1 MYRMRFMV
9 LVGVVAASAGLCVR
23 ASDQSLQLTTDA
35 NSVWI
40 LAGKSP
46 ILQYRYDGVPFKPYM
61 RELYTPSGVNF
72 LLDAPS
78 DHLHHHALMYAVAVD
93 GVNFWEE
100 TPGSGYQVHDK
111 LDNVRVYSRDGAAY
125 AEFGEK
131 VRWMPSRD
139 RPCLLMEN
147 RQIQTCRVPSVNAT
161 VVTWRSGFWPPKGTE
176 QVTLSGSHYFGL
188 GLRFVRSMDG
198 SEFFNADG
206 KEGTVF
212 RGEERLV
219 QSNWCAYTAAV
230 DGKPVT
236 VAMFGHP
243 ANPRPTTWFTMAKPF
258 AYISATLNLHA
269 EPLVVPAGKAFG
281 VQYAVAAWDGKVG
294 PEQIDS
300 VYRWFAGK
308 YSPVSTSREGVDG
321 YEKDE

>member
-1 MYRMRFMV
+1 MNFTRIA
-9 LVGVVAASAGLCVR
+9 GVIVASAGFCL
-23 ASDQSLQLTTDA
+23 AAPQPSLQLVTDA

-40 LAGKSP
+40 RAEESP
-46 ILQYRYDGVPFKPYM
+46 ILQYRYNGVPFKPYVK
-61 RELYTPSGVNF
+61 ELYTPNGVNF

-78 DHLHHHALMYAVAVD
+78 DHLHHHALMFAVAVD

-100 TPGSGYQVHDK
+100 APTAGHEVHDAFGSVWA
-111 LDNVRVYSRDGAAY
+111 NASDGGACAGFK
-125 AEFGEK
+125 ES
-131 VRWMPSRD
+131 VRWEASRD
-139 RPCLLMEN
+139 RPCSLLEN
-147 RQIQTCRVPSVNAT
+147 RAITVCRVPQVNAT
-161 VVTWRSGFWPPKGTE
+161 VLVWRSRFELPKDVR

-206 KEGTVF
+206 KAGTIF

-219 QSNWCAYTAAV
+219 QSDWCAYTAAV
-230 DGKPVT
+230 DGKTVT

-269 EPLVVPAGKAFG
+269 EPLVVPADKPLAL
-281 VQYAVAAWDGKVG
+281 QYAVAAWDGKVG
-294 PEQIDS
+294 PERIDAA
-300 VYRWFAGK
+300 YRWFVDEC
-308 YSPVSTSREGVDG
+308 SRVSTSGEGVDG
-321 YEKDE
+321 HGKDK

>member
-1 MYRMRFMV
+1 MYRMRFTV
-9 LVGVVAASAGLCVR
+9 LVGVVAVCAGLCVG

-40 LAGKSP
+40 LDGKAP
-46 ILQYRYDGVPFKPYM
+46 ILQYRYNDVPFKPYM
-61 RELYTPSGVNF
+61 RELYTPKGVNF

-111 LDNVRVYSRDGAAY
+111 LDNVRVYSRGGATY

-139 RPCLLMEN
+139 GPSSVLEN
-147 RQIQTCRVPSVNAT
+147 RQVRVCRIPSVNAT
-161 VVTWRSGFWPPKGTE
+161 IVTWRSALGAP
-176 QVTLSGSHYFGL
+176 QDVTLSGSHYFGL

-219 QSNWCAYTAAV
+219 QSNWCAYMAAV

-258 AYISATLNLHA
+258 AYLSATLNLHA
-269 EPLVVPAGKAFG
+269 EPLVVHAGKTFG

-294 PEQIDS
+294 PEQIDA
-300 VYRWFAGK
+300 VYRWFVGK
-308 YSPVSTSREGVDG
+308 YSPVSIVGEGVNG
-321 YEKDE
+321 YEEDK